1 MSFKDHFSPLASDYF
16 RYRPSYPQELF
27 DYLASLV
34 KKRERAWDCATG
46 NGQAALGLA
55 RYFDEVIA
63 TDASEQQLS
72 NAVKHEKIKYS
83 IATAEQSNIEADS
96 VDLVT
101 VAQAMHWFDLE
112 GFYKEVKRVL
122 RPGGVIAAWIYRFI
136 YVSDEIDPLLE
147 EVHNGALKPFWPPET
162 VIADERFLT
171 IPFPF
176 EEIRPPLIHM
186 EASWDMQHL
195 VGFLRTW
202 SASKLYREQMNA
214 DPLETI
220 TDRLRERWGDPLTQ
234 RNIRWPL
241 ILRVG
246 RMPDLNTSESK

>member
-16 RYRPSYPQELF
+16 RYRPRYPQELF
-27 DYLASLV
+27 AYLASLV
-34 KKRERAWDCATG
+34 ARRERAWDCATG
-46 NGQAALGLA
+46 NGQAAMGLA
-55 RYFDEVIA
+55 QYFNEIIA

-72 NAVKHEKIKYS
+72 NAVRHENINYKI
-83 IATAEQSNIEADS
+83 AAAEQSGIEADS

-112 GFYKEVKRVL
+112 GFYKEVNRVL

-147 EVHNGALKPFWPPET
+147 EVHNGPLKPFWPPET

-171 IPFPF
+171 IHFPF
-176 EEIRPPLIHM
+176 EEIVPPKIFM
-186 EASWDMQHL
+186 EASWDMEHL
-195 VGFLRTW
+195 VGFLGTW
-202 SASKLYREQMNA
+202 SASKRYRDEMSA

-220 TDRLRERWGDPLTQ
+220 TERLRERWGDPLAKRT
-234 RNIRWPL
+234 IRWPL

-246 RMPDLNTSESK
+246 RMV